1 MDFIFAFI
9 VVCQNENGMKVFI
22 SFMCGVI
29 VCSLFLFGVRLI
41 VPALADEP
49 LESSENTSG
58 LAALIPDI
66 ETIYRQ
72 ALLMPFE
79 KAAKKIYDPDIAEY
93 YSELL
98 DRAGLK
104 SDTAVTP

>member
-1 MDFIFAFI
+1 
-9 VVCQNENGMKVFI
+9 MKVFI
-22 SFMCGVI
+22 GFLCGLI
-29 VCSLFLFGVRLI
+29 VGGLFLFGASIV
-41 VPALADEP
+41 VPAMADDP
-49 LESSENTSG
+49 SEADGG
-58 LAALIPDI
+58 LAALVPDI

-79 KAAKKIYDPDIAEY
+79 KARGKIYDPDIAEY

-104 SDTAVTP
+104 NESYGAP